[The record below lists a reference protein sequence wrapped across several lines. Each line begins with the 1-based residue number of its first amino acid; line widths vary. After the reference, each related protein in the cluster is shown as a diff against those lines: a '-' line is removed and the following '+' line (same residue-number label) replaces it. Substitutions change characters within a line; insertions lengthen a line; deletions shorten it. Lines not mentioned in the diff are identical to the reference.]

1 MPAINVCIFMNSD
14 SIDMPKMDIPEKWL
28 KPTNN
33 IVGRF
38 ERLSPTLVGG
48 YTESIGED
56 NSGPSRI
63 RTNDPRHVKA
73 VS

>member
-1 MPAINVCIFMNSD
+1 MLAINVCIFMDSG

-38 ERLSPTLVGG
+38 ERLSPTLVGA
-48 YTESIGED
+48 YTESIGEK
-56 NSGPSRI
+56 NGPSRI